1 MQFTRRPRWQQA
13 TALVSLSTAGAM
25 TGLAFAHGTAAD
37 LTSPSAIPVR
47 LLASGTK
54 AAPAAAGDTAL
65 RAAIV
70 KSAQYYLRLAQ
81 TRTPAEME
89 ALIWQNDSLDGADH
103 GESCAA
109 FASLMLES
117 GAQATGQQ
125 SWVTG
130 GSTYPWPLHQWV
142 DARVDPNPASLG
154 ITSVLQDAQAHGRWH
169 PIGDGYTPR
178 PGDWVLFDE
187 HVEVVT
193 KYADGV
199 LYTIG
204 GDSGS
209 NLSVNAH
216 QYDGP
221 LAAAGVSG
229 FVNNGA
235 LASAVSQSSGS
246 TQASPAAQ
254 SAAEAGDAATASAPL
269 GAASAGQASVPGL
282 VSPALSLGSGGQ
294 AAGQQPQPQSQSGG
308 SAAAGPA
315 VAGTASI
322 PGARPISGTV
332 TSFSSA
338 PSSAGNSSAPSSARN
353 SAAPSGARY
362 SRSQPAPATEAV
374 SDTPSQQAFINEIA
388 PGALAAQRQYGVPA
402 AVTIAQA
409 IDESGWGQSLLAT
422 QDNNLFGIKGTG
434 PAGSVLRPTEEY
446 ENGQPVAVTAP
457 FRVYSNVAQSIADHS
472 LLLATGSSYKQAM
485 ADRRSPDAFANDLTG
500 VYATDPNYGP
510 SLIAIMRQYNLYRFD
525 AGTPEPAAGTAAAQ
539 GGAAASASSQAEARA
554 ADRRRAVRRRAVRRT
569 ALRRRAAW
577 RRAVRRRAAWRRAV
591 RRRAQRYRG
600 RLRQTGQCRD
610 GCAPGGGPGDV
621 RPRDGGHGCGPGRI
635 GPGRYGRGGKRG
647 GAIGSGSGGGR
658 LGLSQHPRCAGC
670 ARRHGRGGLAGV
682 GAQEGPN
689 SGRAV
694 QAGPRTARV
703 STRRY
708 VAQMPQIVTTGF
720 ITSAKTPL
728 LRAEPIY
735 RDVAASHGVRW
746 ELLAACDWMQC
757 QAQPRVSPVY
767 GETLGTKNPDGT
779 IYRSK
784 SEALDQ
790 VAVDLLELATA
801 VYGINLRQRLI
812 LSVRELANVF
822 AAFRWGGLLRAHRVS
837 AMEFPYSVAGL
848 TAAHMKM
855 RWPDIP
861 DDAPDKPGTRF
872 RKTFGAVPV
881 VLGLD
886 YPAVA

>member
-47 LLASGTK
+47 LLASDSK

-89 ALIWQNDSLDGADH
+89 AMIWQNDSLDGADH

-130 GSTYPWPLHQWV
+130 GSTYPWPLHEWV

-216 QYDGP
+216 QYGGP

-246 TQASPAAQ
+246 TQASPPAQ
-254 SAAEAGDAATASAPL
+254 SAAEAGDAATASGPQ

-282 VSPALSLGSGGQ
+282 VSPALSLGNAGQ
-294 AAGQQPQPQSQSGG
+294 AAAQQPQPQSQPGG
-308 SAAAGPA
+308 PAAAGPA

-338 PSSAGNSSAPSSARN
+338 PSSSGKSAAPSSAGN

-510 SLIAIMRQYNLYRFD
+510 SLISIMRQYNLYRFD
-525 AGTPEPAAGTAAAQ
+525 AGTPATAAGTAAAQ
-539 GGAAASASSQAEARA
+539 GGAAASAPSQAEAAGGGSAQSSPAQSSPRSSP
-554 ADRRRAVRRRAVRRT
+554 RRAVRRT

-600 RLRQTGQCRD
+600 RLRQTGQC
-610 GCAPGGGPGDV
+610 
-621 RPRDGGHGCGPGRI
+621 
-635 GPGRYGRGGKRG
+635 
-647 GAIGSGSGGGR
+647 
-658 LGLSQHPRCAGC
+658 LGWLRTRRR
-670 ARRHGRGGLAGV
+670 ARRRQAAGR
-682 GAQEGPN
+682 
-689 SGRAV
+689 R
-694 QAGPRTARV
+694 ARV
-703 STRRY
+703 
-708 VAQMPQIVTTGF
+708 
-720 ITSAKTPL
+720 
-728 LRAEPIY
+728 
-735 RDVAASHGVRW
+735 
-746 ELLAACDWMQC
+746 
-757 QAQPRVSPVY
+757 
-767 GETLGTKNPDGT
+767 
-779 IYRSK
+779 RS
-784 SEALDQ
+784 
-790 VAVDLLELATA
+790 
-801 VYGINLRQRLI
+801 
-812 LSVRELANVF
+812 
-822 AAFRWGGLLRAHRVS
+822 RAHRARPVRPGREAWRRPRVRQRRRKARAQPASQVCWMRTPARPRRPGRCQAPRKGRTAGGRCKPVHARRGS
-837 AMEFPYSVAGL
+837 AHGVM
-848 TAAHMKM
+848 
-855 RWPDIP
+855 WP
-861 DDAPDKPGTRF
+861 RC
-872 RKTFGAVPV
+872 RRS
-881 VLGLD
+881 
-886 YPAVA
+886 